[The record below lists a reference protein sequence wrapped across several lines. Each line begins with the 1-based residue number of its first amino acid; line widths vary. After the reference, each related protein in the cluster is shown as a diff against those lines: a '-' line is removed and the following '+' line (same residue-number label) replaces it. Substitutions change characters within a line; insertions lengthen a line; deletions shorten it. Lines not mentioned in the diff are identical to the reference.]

1 MCLNSPRRSLL
12 MSRIIVSALTIPLRW
27 STHPLSDGFYRQPAH
42 LSQTNAGRAAGLARA
57 AMIFRQR
64 LKQGLI
70 IPDGTKDGPHC
81 MDTYRWMFDCCRVP
95 GLQGKDWSVTYAKE
109 GDQGHSGHITVIR
122 NNRVWKLDATKDGKI
137 LSLAD
142 FEK

>member
-1 MCLNSPRRSLL
+1 
-12 MSRIIVSALTIPLRW
+12 
-27 STHPLSDGFYRQPAH
+27 
-42 LSQTNAGRAAGLARA
+42 
-57 AMIFRQR
+57 
-64 LKQGLI
+64 
-70 IPDGTKDGPHC
+70 

-95 GLQGKDWSVTYAKE
+95 GPEGMDWSVTYAEE
-109 GDQGHSGHITVIR
+109 GDLGDSGHINVIR